1 MGCSTGNMK
10 QEQRT
15 MLGTNRYCSD
25 GRRAKHEGS
34 RSDAKT
40 SLAVHFINGLE
51 ETE

>member
-1 MGCSTGNMK
+1 MK
-10 QEQRT
+10 QEQST
-15 MLGTNRYCSD
+15 MFRLNRYFSD
-25 GRRAKHEGS
+25 GRKAKHKGS